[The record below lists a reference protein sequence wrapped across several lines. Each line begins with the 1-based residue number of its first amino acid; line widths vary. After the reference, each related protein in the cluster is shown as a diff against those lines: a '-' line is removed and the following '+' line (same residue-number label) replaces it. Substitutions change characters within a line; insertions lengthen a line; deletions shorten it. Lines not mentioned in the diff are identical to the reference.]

1 MIQRLREDD
10 TGDTAAIGHAEGAGG
25 LELPLR
31 QALDCAA
38 EYLRLI
44 GRACA
49 SHDKTGNDKRVDGQA
64 YAQEEAVEE
73 AKKGYLPKDLDVHH
87 IFPLSGSESMDV
99 HSFTNMSVIHK
110 STHLAINRQIF
121 YPQLKD
127 VSSMQEGETRE
138 IIIPIFK
145 PVDAGRI
152 IAIRNRQTGRPWQML
167 KSISLAG
174 YTR

>member
-1 MIQRLREDD
+1 MRYNKVVYTKISPEKSKRHRQFYDRRVRKAFIKYLAYSGWFD
-10 TGDTAAIGHAEGAGG
+10 GV
-25 LELPLR
+25 LE
-31 QALDCAA
+31 
-38 EYLRLI
+38 EKEI
-44 GRACA
+44 
-49 SHDKTGNDKRVDGQA
+49 
-64 YAQEEAVEE
+64 EE
-73 AKKGYLPKDLDVHH
+73 AKKGYLPPDLDVHH
-87 IFPLSGSESMDV
+87 IFPLSGSESMEV

-152 IAIRNRQTGRPWQML
+152 IAIRNRQTSRPWQML
-167 KSISLAG
+167 KSVSLAG
-174 YTR
+174 YAR

>member
-1 MIQRLREDD
+1 MKYNKVVYTKISPEKSKWQRQYYDRRIKKAFVKYLAYSSWFD
-10 TGDTAAIGHAEGAGG
+10 GV
-25 LELPLR
+25 LE
-31 QALDCAA
+31 
-38 EYLRLI
+38 EKEI
-44 GRACA
+44 
-49 SHDKTGNDKRVDGQA
+49 
-64 YAQEEAVEE
+64 EE
-73 AKKGYLPKDLDVHH
+73 AKKGYLPPDLDVHH
-87 IFPLSGSESMDV
+87 IFPLSGSESMEV

-152 IAIRNRQTGRPWQML
+152 IAIRQRQTARPWQML
-167 KSISLAG
+167 KSVSLVG
-174 YTR
+174 YAR

>member
-1 MIQRLREDD
+1 MLNRELQKEEKRMKYKKVVYTKISPEKSKYHRHFYDRHVKKAFIKYLAYSGWFD
-10 TGDTAAIGHAEGAGG
+10 GV
-25 LELPLR
+25 LE
-31 QALDCAA
+31 
-38 EYLRLI
+38 E
-44 GRACA
+44 
-49 SHDKTGNDKRVDGQA
+49 
-64 YAQEEAVEE
+64 QEINE

>member
-1 MIQRLREDD
+1 MKYNKVVYTKISPEKSKRQRQFYDRRVKKAFIKYLAYSGWFDGVLEDKE
-10 TGDTAAIGHAEGAGG
+10 I
-25 LELPLR
+25 
-31 QALDCAA
+31 
-38 EYLRLI
+38 
-44 GRACA
+44 
-49 SHDKTGNDKRVDGQA
+49 
-64 YAQEEAVEE
+64 EE
-73 AKKGYLPKDLDVHH
+73 AKKGYLPPDLDVHH
-87 IFPLSGSESMDV
+87 IFPLSGSESMEV

-152 IAIRNRQTGRPWQML
+152 IAIRQRQTARPWQML
-167 KSISLAG
+167 KSVSLVG
-174 YTR
+174 YAR